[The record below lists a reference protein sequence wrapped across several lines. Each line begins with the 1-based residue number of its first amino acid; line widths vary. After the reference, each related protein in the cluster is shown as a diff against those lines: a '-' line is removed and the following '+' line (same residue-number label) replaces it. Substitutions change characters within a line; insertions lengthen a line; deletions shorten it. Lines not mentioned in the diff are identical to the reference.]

1 MVTFGVVLI
10 NILYFTGEL
19 DTSFKELF
27 IIDIVYLVIMSLIFI
42 NAEK

>member
-10 NILYFTGEL
+10 NVLYFTGEL
-19 DTSFKELF
+19 DTTFKELF
-27 IIDIVYLVIMSLIFI
+27 IIDIIYLIIMTLIFI